1 MYFQSSINRN
11 VSKLFVKLL
20 NVVIF
25 CKDKGPQKP
34 YLSFSLIFR
43 RDVIQFFFAMIV
55 YFLLI

>member
-43 RDVIQFFFAMIV
+43 RDMIQ
-55 YFLLI
+55 YFLR